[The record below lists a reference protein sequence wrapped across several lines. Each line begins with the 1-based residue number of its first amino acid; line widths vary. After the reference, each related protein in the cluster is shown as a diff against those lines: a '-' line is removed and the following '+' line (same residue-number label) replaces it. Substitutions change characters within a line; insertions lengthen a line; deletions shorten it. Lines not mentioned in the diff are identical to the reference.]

1 MYPDTRRKLDDH
13 CQVKD
18 EECIE
23 EKTNLLLVTVRNV
36 IRNATL
42 VDVNR
47 SEVEI
52 NLPFFDQDG
61 VSSK

>member
-1 MYPDTRRKLDDH
+1 M
-13 CQVKD
+13 KD

-42 VDVNR
+42 VDLNR